1 MVYLITVLCSLIGA
15 EQTDP

>member
-1 MVYLITVLCSLIGA
+1 MVYLITVVCSLIGA